1 MKWNGDFTYFD
12 GDSAYIISYGQ
23 NKQKYVISGTHELFT
38 EEGVIFGYLL
48 TMHAE
53 LDQLIE
59 ICEDDDDYD
68 EELLYSPEEEITECS
83 SVMDCMAA
91 ASEHEIMYKLTKM
104 T

>member
-12 GDSAYIISYGQ
+12 GDSAYITSYGQ
-23 NKQKYVISGTHELFT
+23 NNQKYVISGTHELFT

-53 LDQLIE
+53 LDRLIE
-59 ICEDDDDYD
+59 IYEDDYYD
-68 EELLYSPEEEITECS
+68 EEKLLYSPEEEITECS

-91 ASEHEIMYKLTKM
+91 ASEHEIMYKLTQL